1 MVLLVNEL
9 IQKIGLQRAAQLI
22 SQRWR
27 LVSPVAYEVGISKI
41 FYFIKVFKE
50 EYGVLLSEFV

>member
-1 MVLLVNEL
+1 VNEL